1 MVAQGWLFFLLSGI
15 GERMFSP
22 AELLSSGTAMSENHI
37 TYEIASPPHL
47 LKEKCCSSQRQI
59 LTGSVVSCTPLHL
72 AVLLLVDHGLIIS
85 C

>member
-37 TYEIASPPHL
+37 TYEIAPPPP
-47 LKEKCCSSQRQI
+47 I
-59 LTGSVVSCTPLHL
+59 F
-72 AVLLLVDHGLIIS
+72 
-85 C
+85 